1 LTLKNNKD
9 IVFRS
14 DNRALDQ
21 MRPVN
26 IVPNFISTAE
36 GSALIEVGN
45 TRVICTA
52 SIEESVPSFMKGS
65 GKGWITAEYSMLPR
79 STLTRTPRE
88 ASRGRQSGRTHEIQ
102 RLIGRALRA
111 VVDLKR
117 LGERTITLDCD
128 VIQADGGTRTASI
141 TGAFV
146 ALGLAM
152 EKLVEAGTLSA
163 APIRDFVAAVSVGV
177 VEGSIFLDLCY
188 EEDSQAE
195 VDLNFVMTG
204 GRKIVEVQATAEQ
217 HPFDEGQLK
226 QMMDFAA
233 RGIELLIAKQ
243 RSVLKSLPLRQ

>member
-1 LTLKNNKD
+1 
-9 IVFRS
+9 
-14 DNRALDQ
+14 

-26 IVPNFISTAE
+26 IVPNFIAMAE
-36 GSALIEVGN
+36 GSALIEVGS

-52 SIEESVPSFMKGS
+52 SVEESVPAFMKGS

-102 RLIGRALRA
+102 RLIGRAMRA
-111 VVDLKR
+111 VVDLKQ

-152 EKLVEAGTLSA
+152 QKLVEAGTLTT
-163 APIRDFVAAVSVGV
+163 APIRDFVAATSVGIV
-177 VEGSIFLDLCY
+177 DGEIMLDLAY
-188 EEDSQAE
+188 EEDSRAD
-195 VDLNFVMTG
+195 VDMNVVVTG
-204 GRKIVEVQATAEQ
+204 SKKLVEVQATAEQ
-217 HPFDEGQLK
+217 HPFDEAQQIG
-226 QMMDFAA
+226 
-233 RGIELLIAKQ
+233 
-243 RSVLKSLPLRQ
+243 RQHV

>member
-1 LTLKNNKD
+1 LTLKNKEL
-9 IVFRS
+9 VFRS
-14 DNRALDQ
+14 DNRAPEQ

-26 IVPNFISTAE
+26 IVPDFISTAE

-52 SIEESVPSFMKGS
+52 SIDETVPAFMKGS

-88 ASRGRQSGRTHEIQ
+88 AARGRQSGRTHEIQ

-111 VVDLKR
+111 VVDLKQ

-146 ALGLAM
+146 ALGLAL
-152 EKLVEAGTLSA
+152 EKLVEAGTLST
-163 APIRDFVAAVSVGV
+163 APVRDFVAAVSVGI
-177 VEGSIFLDLCY
+177 VEGSVLLDLCY
-188 EEDSQAE
+188 EEDSHAE

-217 HPFDEGQLK
+217 HPFDEAQLK

-233 RGIELLIAKQ
+233 QGIESLIAKQ
-243 RSVLKSLPLRQ
+243 RGVLKSLPLRQ

>member
-9 IVFRS
+9 MVFRS
-14 DNRALDQ
+14 DNRTVEQ

-26 IVPNFISTAE
+26 IVPDFISTAE

-163 APIRDFVAAVSVGV
+163 APIRDYVAAVSVGM
-177 VEGSIFLDLCY
+177 VEGSILLDLCY

-217 HPFDEGQLK
+217 HPFDETQLK

>member
-1 LTLKNNKD
+1 
-9 IVFRS
+9 
-14 DNRALDQ
+14 

-26 IVPNFISTAE
+26 IIPDFVSTAE
-36 GSALIEVGN
+36 GSCLIEVGN

-52 SIEESVPSFMKGS
+52 SVDETIPAFQKGS

-88 ASRGRQSGRTHEIQ
+88 AARGRQSGRTHEIQ

-111 VVDLKR
+111 VVDLKL

-163 APIRDFVAAVSVGV
+163 APLRDFVAAVSVGV
-177 VEGSIFLDLCY
+177 VEGSVLLDLCY

-195 VDLNFVMTG
+195 VDMNVVMTADG
-204 GRKIVEVQATAEQ
+204 GLVETQATAEKGS
-217 HPFDEGQLK
+217 FSRRDLDGLIDLAEAGLK
-226 QMMDFAA
+226 EVFA
-233 RGIELLIAKQ
+233 IQ
-243 RSVLKSLPLRQ
+243 RAVLTPAS

>member
-1 LTLKNNKD
+1 MKNKD
-9 IVFRS
+9 TFFRS
-14 DNRALDQ
+14 DNRAAEQ

-26 IVPNFISTAE
+26 IVPDFISTAE

-52 SIEESVPSFMKGS
+52 SIEEAVPVFMKGS

-152 EKLVEAGTLSA
+152 EKLVQAGTLSS
-163 APIRDFVAAVSVGV
+163 APIRDFVAAVSVGI
-177 VEGSIFLDLCY
+177 VEGSILLDLCY

-217 HPFDEGQLK
+217 HPFDEAQLK
-226 QMMDFAA
+226 QMMEFAA
-233 RGIELLIAKQ
+233 RGIESLIARQ
-243 RSVLKSLPLRQ
+243 RAVLKSLPLRQ